1 MPAPILGLPA
11 LLQAL
16 ATIGVGGAVGYK
28 AQKDLQPVI
37 KSLKNSPQDMDSSEL
52 KMLRALLLPNQAVA
66 QELKDM
72 TTSKSVG
79 TTGDGT
85 VIEPRT
91 EDIEKQKEDF
101 EIILKPPTR
110 APEPVKPY
118 IEVFPGDPVSPPEA
132 PVQPEIEMEKAEGL
146 PDQSEELNMP
156 TIFYNKTKDYE
167 GPVLPTEKLDS
178 SLIEKIGKYAGTPED
193 IAQSSKMPQSHK
205 KKIFFA
211 LEEAIQEKYPTELSS
226 EEENLEGEALF
237 YLTQSVFD
245 AYTSNG
251 KIPNNVVM
259 AQDEEGIPL
268 AAANLEFFPKG
279 KVSFYPKR
287 KVKRVKTEPAIY
299 IETIGSLNKDATENI
314 LNQIEKLAD
323 AQGIRYVVA
332 EDLTS
337 EAAEKAFEK
346 RGFIPAKKGFFEGEQ
361 IKTADWRGGKTIIQ
375 KNMVLDLGKKNQTT
389 ETEIGEEVS
398 KEQPQA
404 PAIIGSKGQEGG
416 KVYKDITAGISAQK
430 DVVPSLLEQG
440 QLAKPI
446 KDFFESNNQVINY
459 KIGDTIGAYEGDV
472 ERSLDIEAFVKPDF
486 KIDDFAEVIK
496 ERAKQFNQ
504 DAVFVAESVDKNYK
518 NANVG
523 FSLDFGSNLQM
534 QDALSVSRSIARLAE
549 IDGFTFKT
557 KNINYGDTSISLPQI
572 EKDTA
577 LVEKTLKK
585 YPLTE
590 DIRKAGFIMPDGKM
604 LNFNLRGGSVR
615 DTEHRRVG
623 YLVDDNYLGVHFGP
637 MYDWMIRTGGVR
649 VTGNQNRL
657 VAELAGKPTT
667 TQIRKIV
674 DEYNNNR
681 DKYDSLLIGVT
692 IPGDSPQTS
701 LAPRTAFGEV
711 TGLGTPMANNLRKA
725 TFRLPMENF
734 YEVNGEKANA
744 NDLYKRI
751 QSTDIVGKTFTGIRQ
766 LNLPEFT
773 NLNKDDALKRI
784 LNMENKLEEITQST
798 GIKVLDKPKTK
809 FYNTKV
815 FMKGKDY

>member
-1 MPAPILGLPA
+1 MPAPLIGLPA
-11 LLQAL
+11 LLQTL

-28 AQKDLQPVI
+28 AQKDLQPYI
-37 KSLKNSPQDMDSSEL
+37 KQLKSSPKDMDTNEL
-52 KMLRALLLPNQAVA
+52 RMLRALLLPNQAIA
-66 QELKDM
+66 AEAKDLI
-72 TTSKSVG
+72 SKSAPELTGSGQVFGPKVG
-79 TTGDGT
+79 
-85 VIEPRT
+85 
-91 EDIEKQKEDF
+91 DIEKVQE
-101 EIILKPPTR
+101 EIKQVTKPPVTSTPIKPITTETFP
-110 APEPVKPY
+110 AEPQQKPEP
-118 IEVFPGDPVSPPEA
+118 
-132 PVQPEIEMEKAEGL
+132 PVQPEIDVETKESF
-146 PDQSEELNMP
+146 PDQSQELNIP
-156 TIFYNKTKDYE
+156 IINYYNKDDELIKEGLGRYEEVYSEDDFKTANKNFPELDVKNNKKIVDADKHFGAYALNRDFDTTRLIYLTPKQFLNLSNDFNENSDWSKARIDY
-167 GPVLPTEKLDS
+167 LTEKLEQGKEMGEIPALFVGKEGNNYIVRGHEGRHRASAFLNAGYDKIPVRIEGIS
-178 SLIEKIGKYAGTPED
+178 KEKESGVENKLYTATPNSNLAKQEYSKEFAKFIPEKIISERIREDRSLSGEVDFSIELKPED
-193 IAQSSKMPQSHK
+193 
-205 KKIFFA
+205 
-211 LEEAIQEKYPTELSS
+211 
-226 EEENLEGEALF
+226 F
-237 YLTQSVFD
+237 Y
-245 AYTSNG
+245 
-251 KIPNNVVM
+251 NV
-259 AQDEEGIPL
+259 IT
-268 AAANLEFFPKG
+268 K
-279 KVSFYPKR
+279 
-287 KVKRVKTEPAIY
+287 
-299 IETIGSLNKDATENI
+299 
-314 LNQIEKLAD
+314 EKL
-323 AQGIRYVVA
+323 
-332 EDLTS
+332 
-337 EAAEKAFEK
+337 F
-346 RGFIPAKKGFFEGEQ
+346 
-361 IKTADWRGGKTIIQ
+361 
-375 KNMVLDLGKKNQTT
+375 
-389 ETEIGEEVS
+389 S
-398 KEQPQA
+398 KPEA

-577 LVEKTLKK
+577 LIEKTLKK

-667 TQIRKIV
+667 TQIKKIV

-766 LNLPEFT
+766 LNLPEFS